1 MPLSPNTSLS
11 PAAQADAVQA
21 DDVRTDPDSC
31 ASCRQLSR
39 RTVIRGAGAVTLGAA
54 ATLLAAC
61 SPTAGS
67 SPSGGGVGGGGAA
80 PTGGSGAQLAK
91 VADVPVGGALA
102 VPGPDGKPL
111 ILSQPVAGTIVG
123 MSAICTHAGCTVMV
137 AGSQLVCPCHG
148 SVYKAAD
155 GSNVSGP
162 APSPLPRVAVHVQD
176 GVIIEG

>member
-11 PAAQADAVQA
+11 PAVQA
-21 DDVRTDPDSC
+21 DDVQADDVQADPDSC

-67 SPSGGGVGGGGAA
+67 SPSGGGAGGGAA
-80 PTGGSGAQLAK
+80 PTAGSGAQLAK

-162 APSPLPRVAVHVQD
+162 APSPLPHVAVHVQG
-176 GVIIEG
+176 GVIIAG